1 MRFFGYG
8 GEMRRFFPNH
18 FEVVPT
24 FSENRWF
31 FWGRDLEEWKGV
43 AMGCVLGCVPLMIIV
58 RSGEAFHRAGAG

>member
-31 FWGRDLEEWKGV
+31 FLGRDVEEWKGV
-43 AMGCVLGCVPLMIIV
+43 AMGC
-58 RSGEAFHRAGAG
+58 AFGRLSR